1 MARKPAIDMQGI
13 DQIFQQTVAALRDG
27 RDSISGIAEA
37 AQDEYERLQ
46 IQSEEIRHETATCV
60 KQVDLLEKQLRKA
73 KTRLAIVNR
82 DFERYGEEEI
92 KQAYHEAQ
100 ALQIEVAVARE
111 REAALRR
118 KRDELERSLRNLAQL
133 VIRAENMVKQVGAA
147 MNILAGNLEDALV
160 QIESLQEKSV
170 LATRIIQAQEDERRR
185 VARDIHDG
193 AAQSMANV
201 VLRAEICERLLDADR
216 NELAQELAELK
227 TMVKKTLVDVRR
239 IIFDLRPMALDDL
252 GLAPTLRRFMESVK
266 EETGINADLIV
277 LGKEQRLAGTVEVT
291 VFRLIQEAVNN
302 ARKHAKANRIM
313 VRLEFTD
320 NLINT
325 QVEDDGV
332 GFDLERARQRA
343 RNADSYGLMSMEERV
358 DLLGGELRIVSMPGE
373 GTTVSARIPLG
384 YTEE

>member
-1 MARKPAIDMQGI
+1 MIRKPGLDMQGI
-13 DQIFQQTVAALRDG
+13 DQIFQQTVAALRTG
-27 RDSISGIAEA
+27 RDEIYGIAQA
-37 AQDEYERLQ
+37 AQAEYERLRV
-46 IQSEEIRHETATCV
+46 QSEEIRQEAAACV
-60 KQVDLLEKQLRKA
+60 KQVDFLEKQLRKA

-92 KQAYHEAQ
+92 KHAYQEAQ

-118 KRDELERSLRNLAQL
+118 KRDELDRSLRNLAKL
-133 VIRAENMVKQVGAA
+133 VAKAEGMVKQVGAA

-160 QIESLQEKSV
+160 QIEGLQEKSI

-193 AAQSMANV
+193 PAQSMANV
-201 VLRAEICERLLDADR
+201 VLRAEICERLLDAER

-239 IIFDLRPMALDDL
+239 IIFNLRPMALDDL
-252 GLAPTLRRFMESVK
+252 GLAPTLRRFMESVR
-266 EETGINADLIV
+266 EETGIAADLIV
-277 LGKEQRLAGTVEVT
+277 LGKEQRLPQTVEVT

-302 ARKHAKANRIM
+302 ARKHAKSTRIL

-320 NLINT
+320 NQINT
-325 QVEDDGV
+325 QVEDNGI
-332 GFDLERARQRA
+332 GFNMEEAREKA
-343 RNADSYGLMSMEERV
+343 RNADSFGLMSMSERV
-358 DLLGGELRIVSMPGE
+358 DLLGGELRIVSTPGI
-373 GTTVSARIPLG
+373 GTTVSACIPLASI
-384 YTEE
+384 EE